1 MRAARTAWQHRGMGT
16 DFKFILRRYEGDV
29 GGLVEDTRRL
39 LDEMD
44 RAWSRFREDSEL
56 SVLNTKKRVAKPSP
70 FFKLA
75 MFEAANAFR
84 ITQGAF
90 DPRVKSALTSLGYD
104 VSFEKI
110 GTGNEVGGRQ
120 QQIFVEPLP
129 TAEKFSPIYDLQ
141 ADTFGAGDYEI
152 DFGGIGKGLA
162 LRLLSAHLRQNQAG
176 SHLIDAGGD
185 IVTFLQPQDNLP
197 WYVDIEH
204 PLLALQLPILLRLGT
219 RAVATS
225 STKIRTWKQD
235 GVTKHHLIDPITMDS
250 AASDLCAVTVID
262 SDPAKAE
269 IYTKWIFLQGHQ
281 RGLKLANTRNI
292 AALLVG
298 TDGQISYTAALG
310 RFMEIQGS
318 GATATQKVT
327 HVEQWPKFWPIS
339 IST

>member
-1 MRAARTAWQHRGMGT
+1 MRAERTTWQHRGMGT
-16 DFKFILRRYEGDV
+16 DFKFILRSYEGDV
-29 GGLVEDTRRL
+29 AGFVEDTRWQ

-44 RAWSRFREDSEL
+44 RAWSRFRGDSEL
-56 SVLNTKKRVAKPSP
+56 SVLNKTKRVARPSP
-70 FFKLA
+70 LFKLA

-84 ITQGAF
+84 ITRGAF

-120 QQIFVEPLP
+120 QPTFAEGLP
-129 TAEKFSPIYDLQ
+129 RAEKFSPIYDLQ
-141 ADTFGAGDYEI
+141 ADTLDAGNYEI

-162 LRLLSAHLRQNQAG
+162 LRLLSAHLRQNHAG

-185 IVTFLQPQDNLP
+185 IVTYLQPQDNLP

-204 PLLALQLPILLRLGT
+204 PLPALRLPILLRLGT

-235 GVTKHHLIDPITMDS
+235 GITKHHLIDPITMDS

-262 SDPAKAE
+262 SDPARAE

-281 RGLKLANTRNI
+281 RGLQLATSRKI
-292 AALLVG
+292 AAFMVD
-298 TDGQISYTAALG
+298 TDGQISYTATLG
-310 RFMEIQGS
+310 RFMEVQGN
-318 GATATQKVT
+318 GATVTQKVN
-327 HVEQWPKFWPIS
+327 HVQQSPQFWPIS